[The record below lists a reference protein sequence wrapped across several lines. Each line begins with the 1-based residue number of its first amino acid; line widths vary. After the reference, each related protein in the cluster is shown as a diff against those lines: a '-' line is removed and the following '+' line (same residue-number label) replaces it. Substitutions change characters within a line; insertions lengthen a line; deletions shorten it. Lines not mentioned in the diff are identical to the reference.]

1 VLGYGG
7 SFRTRR
13 STISGATGRN
23 KVCTRRLPQRLILAC
38 YSPSRGGE
46 RWASARARPRHGSR
60 GNEGLGVDIGSFGR
74 CQYPAHLRVAQPY
87 GCDLRSMHDNMQLG
101 GCI

>member
-1 VLGYGG
+1 MYVSHSSLAFGANCAVLWMRKYLLHPAG
-7 SFRTRR
+7 SR
-13 STISGATGRN
+13 
-23 KVCTRRLPQRLILAC
+23 
-38 YSPSRGGE
+38 